1 MPFRFCILS
10 VVHANCREVFSV
22 DRYSIGKNL
31 RQCRLAKKMRQED
44 LAEKTNLSPNY
55 IGMLERGEKLPALDT
70 FIDILNALDASADVV
85 LADVLNARYDIKTS
99 LINEKVQKLSSKE
112 QKTVLDIV
120 DAVIKNF

>member
-1 MPFRFCILS
+1 M
-10 VVHANCREVFSV
+10 

-85 LADVLNARYDIKTS
+85 LADVLNARYDNKTS

>member
-1 MPFRFCILS
+1 MPFRSCILS
-10 VVHANCREVFSV
+10 VVYANCREVFSV

-85 LADVLNARYDIKTS
+85 LADVLNTRYDIKTS
-99 LINEKVQKLSSKE
+99 LISEKVQKLSSKE

>member
-1 MPFRFCILS
+1 M
-10 VVHANCREVFSV
+10 

-99 LINEKVQKLSSKE
+99 LISEKVQKLSSKK

>member
-1 MPFRFCILS
+1 M
-10 VVHANCREVFSV
+10 

-55 IGMLERGEKLPALDT
+55 IGMIERGEKLPALDT

-99 LINEKVQKLSSKE
+99 IISEKVQKLSSKE

>member
-1 MPFRFCILS
+1 MPFRFYILS

-99 LINEKVQKLSSKE
+99 LISEKVQKLSSKE

>member
-1 MPFRFCILS
+1 M
-10 VVHANCREVFSV
+10 

-99 LINEKVQKLSSKE
+99 IISEKVQKLSSKE

>member
-1 MPFRFCILS
+1 M
-10 VVHANCREVFSV
+10 

-99 LINEKVQKLSSKE
+99 LISEKVQKLSSIE

>member
-1 MPFRFCILS
+1 M
-10 VVHANCREVFSV
+10 

-55 IGMLERGEKLPALDT
+55 IGMIERGEKLPALDT

-85 LADVLNARYDIKTS
+85 LADVLNTRYDIKTS
-99 LINEKVQKLSSKE
+99 LISEKVQKLSSKE

>member
-1 MPFRFCILS
+1 M
-10 VVHANCREVFSV
+10 

-85 LADVLNARYDIKTS
+85 LADVLNAQYDIKTS
-99 LINEKVQKLSSKE
+99 LISEKVQKLSSKE

>member
-1 MPFRFCILS
+1 MYKSQDNFPTRVLQLQ
-10 VVHANCREVFSV
+10 R
-22 DRYSIGKNL
+22 K
-31 RQCRLAKKMRQED
+31 
-44 LAEKTNLSPNY
+44 NY

-99 LINEKVQKLSSKE
+99 LISEKVQKLSSKE

>member
-1 MPFRFCILS
+1 M
-10 VVHANCREVFSV
+10 

-55 IGMLERGEKLPALDT
+55 IGMLERGEKLPELDT

-99 LINEKVQKLSSKE
+99 LISEKVQKLSSKE

>member
-1 MPFRFCILS
+1 M
-10 VVHANCREVFSV
+10 

-99 LINEKVQKLSSKE
+99 LISEKVQKLSSKE

-120 DAVIKNF
+120 DARL

>member
-1 MPFRFCILS
+1 M
-10 VVHANCREVFSV
+10 

-85 LADVLNARYDIKTS
+85 LADVLNARYEIKTS
-99 LINEKVQKLSSKE
+99 LISEKVQKLSSKE

>member
-1 MPFRFCILS
+1 M
-10 VVHANCREVFSV
+10 

-70 FIDILNALDASADVV
+70 FIDILNALDTSADVV

-99 LINEKVQKLSSKE
+99 LISEKVQKLSSKE

>member
-1 MPFRFCILS
+1 M
-10 VVHANCREVFSV
+10 

-85 LADVLNARYDIKTS
+85 LADVLNSRYDIKTS
-99 LINEKVQKLSSKE
+99 LISEKVQKLSSKE

>member
-1 MPFRFCILS
+1 M
-10 VVHANCREVFSV
+10 

-44 LAEKTNLSPNY
+44 LAERTNLSPNY

-99 LINEKVQKLSSKE
+99 LISEKVQKLSSKE

>member
-1 MPFRFCILS
+1 M
-10 VVHANCREVFSV
+10 

-99 LINEKVQKLSSKE
+99 IISEKVQKLSPKE

>member
-1 MPFRFCILS
+1 M
-10 VVHANCREVFSV
+10 

-85 LADVLNARYDIKTS
+85 LADVLNTRYDIKTS
-99 LINEKVQKLSSKE
+99 LISEKVQKLSSKE

>member
-1 MPFRFCILS
+1 M
-10 VVHANCREVFSV
+10 

-99 LINEKVQKLSSKE
+99 LISEKVQKLPSKE

>member
-1 MPFRFCILS
+1 M
-10 VVHANCREVFSV
+10 

-99 LINEKVQKLSSKE
+99 LISEKVQKLSSKE

>member
-1 MPFRFCILS
+1 M
-10 VVHANCREVFSV
+10 

>member
-1 MPFRFCILS
+1 M
-10 VVHANCREVFSV
+10 

-55 IGMLERGEKLPALDT
+55 IGMIERGEKLPALDT

-99 LINEKVQKLSSKE
+99 LISEKVQKLSSKE

>member
-1 MPFRFCILS
+1 M
-10 VVHANCREVFSV
+10 

-99 LINEKVQKLSSKE
+99 LISEKVQKLSSKE

-120 DAVIKNF
+120 DAVLKNF